1 MQGRSE
7 GVIEGLKKLGL
18 EAHSNTDIL
27 ITIPTKNVEDTV
39 KKVVETVDRGLT
51 QYFPNKKSLIVI
63 VDGFSTDATRENAT
77 AAETKTDK
85 IFVEQFFGPGKG
97 NGIKT
102 SLLIAREVGAS
113 AYAMVDGDLVSVH
126 PEWIELLISPIY
138 KDFDLVV
145 PYYHRAKYDG
155 VITNQL
161 AYPLTRALYGVEVR
175 QPIGGEFGMSRK
187 LFLKLLTHPL
197 FPETFGIDIFI
208 TTVSACE
215 GMRIVEADLG
225 IKVHESTKKYTN
237 PEETLVPMIRQ
248 VVGMMFELS
257 KYYRDK
263 IEAIS
268 AAESEPRTIER
279 ISHPGEQVK
288 EPSDVAA
295 DKEALI
301 SAFKEKYHA
310 KATYDKVPVSD
321 ELRKKL
327 ESITEKQAAFR
338 FPSDLWAK
346 IVYDFAIA
354 YNTDKEVLDTL
365 SILLQ
370 GRFASFVVETE
381 SLTNEEAEK
390 IVKDQVQL
398 FEQYRSLLF
407 AKTGI
412 GVAFQKL
419 YLQKLEEKYGNTLQ
433 IKRVERIGDDSMV
446 QAFNALFNKN
456 RDMDKIKKNI
466 TAG

>member
-1 MQGRSE
+1 M
-7 GVIEGLKKLGL
+7 
-18 EAHSNTDIL
+18 
-27 ITIPTKNVEDTV
+27 
-39 KKVVETVDRGLT
+39 
-51 QYFPNKKSLIVI
+51 
-63 VDGFSTDATRENAT
+63 
-77 AAETKTDK
+77 
-85 IFVEQFFGPGKG
+85 
-97 NGIKT
+97 
-102 SLLIAREVGAS
+102 
-113 AYAMVDGDLVSVH
+113 
-126 PEWIELLISPIY
+126 
-138 KDFDLVV
+138 
-145 PYYHRAKYDG
+145 
-155 VITNQL
+155 
-161 AYPLTRALYGVEVR
+161 
-175 QPIGGEFGMSRK
+175 
-187 LFLKLLTHPL
+187 LKLLTHPL
-197 FPETFGIDIFI
+197 FPGTFGIDIFI

-225 IKVHESTKKYTN
+225 VKVHESTKKYVN
-237 PEETLVPMIRQ
+237 HEETLVPMIKQ

-279 ISHPGEQVK
+279 ISPSGEQVK

-301 SAFKEKYHA
+301 SSFKEKYHA
-310 KATYDKVPVSD
+310 KATYDKAPMSD
-321 ELRKKL
+321 EVREKL
-327 ESITEKQAAFR
+327 DRITEDQSAFK

-370 GRFASFVVETE
+370 GRFASFVVEAE
-381 SLTNEEAEK
+381 SLTDEEAEK

-412 GVAFQKL
+412 SVAFQKL
-419 YLQKLEEKYGNTLQ
+419 YLRKLEEKYGTKLQ
-433 IKRVERIGDDSMV
+433 IKRAEGIGDDTMV
-446 QAFNALFNKN
+446 QAFNTLFNKN
-456 RDMDKIKKNI
+456 HSMDTIKKNI
-466 TAG
+466 TTR